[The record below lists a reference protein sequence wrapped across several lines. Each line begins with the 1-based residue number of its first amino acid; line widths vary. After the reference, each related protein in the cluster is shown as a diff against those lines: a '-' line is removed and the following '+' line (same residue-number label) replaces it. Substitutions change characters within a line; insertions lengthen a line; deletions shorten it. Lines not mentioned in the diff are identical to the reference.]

1 MSWFSKKLKKI
12 TNTVDPIGH
21 QIRKSTGGSYG
32 DPLNFHKDPA
42 AGPAPYQRPE
52 QKLFA
57 APSGGSTLPTMKLG
71 GSSGGYGYVPN
82 RFANAGPIKS
92 PGQPNV
98 PTPSVPPNTG
108 AMSFGGGQPMNPS
121 GPGMMGGAMM
131 GAGGASS
138 PMASQMGSSMGAAA
152 QNYMRQNPQMP
163 TPQQQSPM
171 QAQMAQ
177 INALRRIH

>member
-32 DPLNFHKDPA
+32 DPLNFHKDPPP
-42 AGPAPYQRPE
+42 GPAPYQKPE
-52 QKLFA
+52 ARLMA
-57 APSGGSTLPTMKLG
+57 APSGGSTLATTKLG
-71 GSSGGYGYVPN
+71 GSSGGYGYLPN
-82 RFANAGPIKS
+82 RFANAGPVKG

-108 AMSFGGGQPMNPS
+108 AMSFGGGQPINPS

-131 GAGGASS
+131 GAAGGQ
-138 PMASQMGSSMGAAA
+138 PMAPQMGNAMRMAG
-152 QNYMRQNPQMP
+152 QNYMAQNPQMP
-163 TPQQQSPM
+163 PPQQPPPM

-177 INALRRIH
+177 INALRRAH